1 MLTILLFALVLGV
14 LVFVHELGHF
24 LVARMNGIKADEFG
38 FGFPPR
44 IFGFVK
50 DDTTGRY
57 RFVRGNSEVKSQNT
71 VYSLNWIPLGG
82 FVKIKGEDRNS
93 ATETDSFAGRGAW
106 TRIKVLGAGV
116 FMNFLL
122 AWVLFSIVLM
132 LGFPEQIDPAE
143 RGKYAKTDIQILQ
156 VQPKTP
162 AEEIGLKAGDILV
175 SLDGQAVA
183 SLTMVSEYI
192 HEHRG
197 KEIVVRVTRGG
208 TAMDL
213 RGTPRMVA
221 PDGEGALGI
230 SFSETAVVSYPW
242 YQAIRLGFEQTY
254 VKTAE
259 ILRALASM
267 IASLFT
273 GAKTEMDIAG
283 PVGIVTLTKQMSEL
297 GLAYLLYFAAIL
309 SINLGIINI
318 LPIPALDGGRILF
331 VLIEKIKGSP
341 VSTAVEGYVHQ
352 IGFILLLLLMVL
364 VTLNDIIRLQFWS
377 RFSGWF

>member
-1 MLTILLFALVLGV
+1 MLTILIFALVLGI

-44 IFGFVK
+44 IFGFVR
-50 DDTTGRY
+50 DEATGRF
-57 RFVRGNSEVKSQNT
+57 RFVRGNADVKSPNT
-71 VYSLNWIPLGG
+71 VYSFNWIPLGG

-93 ATETDSFAGRGAW
+93 AADTDSFAGRSAW

-143 RGKYAKTDIQILQ
+143 RGRYAKTDVQILQ

-162 AEEIGLKAGDILV
+162 AEEIGLKAGDILLALDAMPV
-175 SLDGQAVA
+175 TSL
-183 SLTMVSEYI
+183 SMVSEYI
-192 HEHRG
+192 NEHRG
-197 KEIVVRVTRGG
+197 RAIIVQVSRGG
-208 TAMDL
+208 TVIEL
-213 RGTPRMVA
+213 RGTPRVST
-221 PDGEGALGI
+221 PEGEGALGI
-230 SFSETAVVSYPW
+230 SFSETAIVSYPW

-259 ILRALASM
+259 ILGALGGM

-273 GAKTEMDIAG
+273 GEKTEMDIAG

-341 VSTAVEGYVHQ
+341 VSTTVEGYVHQ

-364 VTLNDIIRLQFWS
+364 VTLNDILRLQFWN
-377 RFSGWF
+377 RFSG

>member
-1 MLTILLFALVLGV
+1 MLTILIFALVLGV

-44 IFGFVK
+44 IFGVVK
-50 DDTTGRY
+50 DDATGRY
-57 RFVRGNSEVKSQNT
+57 RFVRGNTDVVSPHT

-93 ATETDSFAGRGAW
+93 AAEVDSFASRSAW

-116 FMNFLL
+116 AMNFLL
-122 AWVLFSIVLM
+122 AWLLFSIVLM
-132 LGFPEQIDPAE
+132 LGFPEQIDPTN
-143 RGKYAKTDIQILQ
+143 RGKYTRTDVQILQ
-156 VQPKTP
+156 VQPHTP
-162 AEEIGLKAGDILV
+162 AEEIGLKAGDIILALDTTPVTTLDFV
-175 SLDGQAVA
+175 S
-183 SLTMVSEYI
+183 TYI
-192 HEHRG
+192 REHRG
-197 KEIVVRVTRGG
+197 QEISVKVRRGG
-208 TAMDL
+208 AEL
-213 RGTPRMVA
+213 ILSGTPRVST
-221 PDGEGALGI
+221 PEGEGALGI
-230 SFSETAVVSYPW
+230 SFSETAIVRYPW

-259 ILRALASM
+259 ILGALGGM
-267 IASLFT
+267 IASVFT

-297 GLAYLLYFAAIL
+297 GLTYLLYFAAIL

-341 VSTAVEGYVHQ
+341 VSTHIEGYVHQ

>member
-1 MLTILLFALVLGV
+1 MLTILIFALVLGI

-44 IFGFVK
+44 IFGLVK
-50 DDTTGRY
+50 DDATGRY
-57 RFVRGNSEVKSQNT
+57 VFVKGNAEVKSPHT
-71 VYSLNWIPLGG
+71 VYSINWIPLGG
-82 FVKIKGEDRNS
+82 FVKIKGEDRGS
-93 ATETDSFAGRGAW
+93 IQETDSFAGRSAW

-122 AWVLFSIVLM
+122 AWLLFSIVLM
-132 LGFPEQIDPAE
+132 LGFPEQINPAE
-143 RGKYAKTDIQILQ
+143 RGQYAKTNVQILQ
-156 VQPKTP
+156 VQPHTP
-162 AEEIGLKAGDILV
+162 ADEIGLKAGDLILALDSTPV
-175 SLDGQAVA
+175 TSLDF
-183 SLTMVSEYI
+183 VSSYI
-192 HEHRG
+192 QEHRG
-197 KEIVVRVTRGG
+197 QKITVEVRRGG
-208 TAMDL
+208 TEL
-213 RGTPRMVA
+213 TLSGTPRVSA
-221 PDGEGALGI
+221 PEGEGALGI
-230 SFSETAVVSYPW
+230 SFSETAIVSYPW
-242 YQAIRLGFEQTY
+242 YKAIQLGFEQTY

-259 ILRALASM
+259 ILTALGGMVAS
-267 IASLFT
+267 IFT

-331 VLIEKIKGSP
+331 VLIEKLKGSP
-341 VSTAVEGYVHQ
+341 VSSRVEGYIHQ

-377 RFSGWF
+377 RFSGWL